1 MNGGLL
7 KPLLSS
13 ANVPSV
19 TLGAGDLAPSVY
31 FCRL

>member
-13 ANVPSV
+13 TDVPSV
-19 TLGAGDLAPSVY
+19 TLGGRMDAAAE
-31 FCRL
+31 RL

>member
-1 MNGGLL
+1 MKGGLL

-19 TLGAGDLAPSVY
+19 TLGPGRRAPSVY
-31 FCRL
+31 FWRL